1 MSVVIV
7 GTVGID
13 DIATPTGQ
21 VTGVL
26 GGSGTYAALA
36 ARLFAPTALVSVV
49 GTDFPSSHRRLLEGR
64 GVDLA
69 GLDVV
74 EGETFRWGGRYHED
88 LNTRDTEFVELNV
101 VTAFTP
107 RIPAIGADYI
117 FVGNIEPGIQLS
129 VMEQLDTDAFVA
141 TDSMD
146 HWIRGQSA
154 ELAEVFRRSALVVL
168 NDQEARMF
176 SGESRVPR
184 AVGPILA
191 LGPRAVAVKMGE
203 YGAVLAADDEWFF
216 APGYPLPEVVDPTGA
231 GDAFAGAMLGSLA
244 EAGAFGGGRGGD
256 GGDPSPQPSPSGGEG
271 AGPDDPS
278 PQPSLAGGEGVG
290 AEDPHPSPPPARGR
304 GQDDPS
310 PRPSSTG
317 GEVGGLGGP
326 DPAPAGGMG
335 RDDLRRAIV
344 YGSVVAS
351 FTVEAFG
358 VERLAALTRAD
369 IEGRYAEFKEFVAY

>member
-21 VTGVL
+21 VSRIL

-49 GTDFPSSHRRLLEGR
+49 GTDFPSDHRRLLVGR

-101 VTAFTP
+101 VTEFTP
-107 RIPAIGADYI
+107 RIPSNNADYI

-129 VMEQLDTDAFVA
+129 VMEQLDPAAYVA

-146 HWIRGQSA
+146 HWIHGQSA
-154 ELAEVFRRSALVVL
+154 ELAEVFRRSTLVVL

-176 SGESRVPR
+176 SRESRVPK

-191 LGPRAVAVKMGE
+191 LGPQAVVVKLGE
-203 YGAVLAADDEWFF
+203 YGAVLAHGGEWFS

-244 EAGAFGGGRGGD
+244 ETGAID
-256 GGDPSPQPSPSGGEG
+256 G
-271 AGPDDPS
+271 A
-278 PQPSLAGGEGVG
+278 
-290 AEDPHPSPPPARGR
+290 
-304 GQDDPS
+304 
-310 PRPSSTG
+310 
-317 GEVGGLGGP
+317 
-326 DPAPAGGMG
+326 
-335 RDDLRRAIV
+335 DLRRAVV
-344 YGSVVAS
+344 YGSVAAS

-358 VERLAALTRAD
+358 VERLAAVTREDVEA
-369 IEGRYAEFKEFVAY
+369 RYAEFKELVAF

>member
-21 VTGVL
+21 VTRVL

-49 GTDFPSSHRRLLEGR
+49 GTDFPSSHRQLLEGR

-101 VTAFTP
+101 VTEFTP
-107 RIPAIGADYI
+107 RIPGTNADYI

-244 EAGAFGGGRGGD
+244 EAGAFGRG
-256 GGDPSPQPSPSGGEG
+256 
-271 AGPDDPS
+271 
-278 PQPSLAGGEGVG
+278 
-290 AEDPHPSPPPARGR
+290 ARR
-304 GQDDPS
+304 
-310 PRPSSTG
+310 
-317 GEVGGLGGP
+317 
-326 DPAPAGGMG
+326 
-335 RDDLRRAIV
+335 
-344 YGSVVAS
+344 
-351 FTVEAFG
+351 
-358 VERLAALTRAD
+358 
-369 IEGRYAEFKEFVAY
+369 

>member
-13 DIATPTGQ
+13 DIVAPAGRATR
-21 VTGVL
+21 VL

-49 GTDFPSSHRRLLEGR
+49 GTDFPEAHRQLLEGR
-64 GVDLA
+64 GVDLT

-101 VTAFTP
+101 VTEFTP
-107 RIPAIGADYI
+107 RIPATNADYI
-117 FVGNIEPGIQLS
+117 FVGNIEPGIQQS
-129 VMEQLDTDAFVA
+129 VMEQLDSAAYVA

-154 ELAEVFRRSALVVL
+154 ELAEVFRRSTLVVL

-176 SGESRVPR
+176 SRESRVPK

-191 LGPRAVAVKMGE
+191 LGPQAVVVKLGE
-203 YGAVLAADDEWFF
+203 YGAVLAHGGEWFS

-244 EAGAFGGGRGGD
+244 EARAFGGGRGSD
-256 GGDPSPQPSPSGGEG
+256 GGMDSHLRGNDGGEDPSPQPSPARGEG
-271 AGPDDPS
+271 DGPD
-278 PQPSLAGGEGVG
+278 A
-290 AEDPHPSPPPARGR
+290 PHPSPPPARGR
-304 GQDDPS
+304 GHADPHPNP
-310 PRPSSTG
+310 PR
-317 GEVGGLGGP
+317 
-326 DPAPAGGMG
+326 ARG
-335 RDDLRRAIV
+335 RGHEDLRRAIV
-344 YGSVVAS
+344 YGSVAAS

-358 VERLAALTRAD
+358 VERLAAVTREDVEA
-369 IEGRYAEFKEFVAY
+369 RYAEFKELVAF

>member
-13 DIATPTGQ
+13 DIVAPAGQ
-21 VTGVL
+21 VTRVL

-49 GTDFPSSHRRLLEGR
+49 GTDFPEAHRQLLEGH

-101 VTAFTP
+101 VTEFTP
-107 RIPAIGADYI
+107 RIPATNADYI

-129 VMEQLDTDAFVA
+129 VMEQLDPAAYVA

-146 HWIRGQSA
+146 HWIRGQSD

-176 SGESRVPR
+176 SRETRVPK

-191 LGPRAVAVKMGE
+191 LGPQAVAVKLGE
-203 YGAVLAADDEWFF
+203 YGAVLAHGGEWFS

-244 EAGAFGGGRGGD
+244 EAGAFGGGRGG
-256 GGDPSPQPSPSGGEG
+256 GGGDDPSPQPSPARGEG
-271 AGPDDPS
+271 AGLDDP
-278 PQPSLAGGEGVG
+278 LAN
-290 AEDPHPSPPPARGR
+290 PPPARG
-304 GQDDPS
+304 Q
-310 PRPSSTG
+310 
-317 GEVGGLGGP
+317 EH
-326 DPAPAGGMG
+326 A
-335 RDDLRRAIV
+335 DLRRAIV
-344 YGSVVAS
+344 YGSVAAS

-358 VERLAALTRAD
+358 VERLAAVTREDVEA
-369 IEGRYAEFKEFVAY
+369 RYAEFKELVAF

>member
-13 DIATPTGQ
+13 DIATPSGQ
-21 VTGVL
+21 VTRVL

-49 GTDFPSSHRRLLEGR
+49 GTDFPESHRRLLEGR

-107 RIPAIGADYI
+107 RIPATNADYI

-191 LGPRAVAVKMGE
+191 LGPQAVAVKMGE

-256 GGDPSPQPSPSGGEG
+256 GGVDSRLRGNDGVDPSPQPSPSRGEG
-271 AGPDDPS
+271 AGPDGPS
-278 PQPSLAGGEGVG
+278 PQLSPSGEEARSFGG
-290 AEDPHPSPPPARGR
+290 GR
-304 GQDDPS
+304 GG
-310 PRPSSTG
+310 G
-317 GEVGGLGGP
+317 GEVDSRLRGNDGVGRGS
-326 DPAPAGGMG
+326 DGMG

>member
-21 VTGVL
+21 VTRVL

-49 GTDFPSSHRRLLEGR
+49 GTDFPGAHRQLLEGR

-69 GLDVV
+69 GLDVA

-101 VTAFTP
+101 VTEFTP
-107 RIPAIGADYI
+107 RIPATNADFI

-129 VMEQLDTDAFVA
+129 VMEQLDPAAFVA

-176 SGESRVPR
+176 SRETRVPK

-191 LGPRAVAVKMGE
+191 LGPQAVAVKLGE

-244 EAGAFGGGRGGD
+244 EAGAFGRGRGGD
-256 GGDPSPQPSPSGGEG
+256 GGVDSRIRGNDGGGDPSPQPSPTRGEG
-271 AGPDDPS
+271 SSAEDPS
-278 PQPSLAGGEGVG
+278 PQPSPTRGEGSSAEDPSPQPSPTRREG
-290 AEDPHPSPPPARGR
+290 SSAEDPHPNPPPARGR
-304 GQDDPS
+304 EQ
-310 PRPSSTG
+310 
-317 GEVGGLGGP
+317 E
-326 DPAPAGGMG
+326 
-335 RDDLRRAIV
+335 DLRRAIV
-344 YGSVVAS
+344 YGSVAAS

-358 VERLAALTRAD
+358 VERLAAVTREDVEA
-369 IEGRYAEFKEFVAY
+369 RYAEFKRLVAF